1 VKSLAAGFSYS
12 PRVHS
17 LTLAE
22 KESEGDITAVT
33 EALAET

>member
-1 VKSLAAGFSYS
+1 VKSLAAGLSYS

-22 KESEGDITAVT
+22 KESKSDITAVT